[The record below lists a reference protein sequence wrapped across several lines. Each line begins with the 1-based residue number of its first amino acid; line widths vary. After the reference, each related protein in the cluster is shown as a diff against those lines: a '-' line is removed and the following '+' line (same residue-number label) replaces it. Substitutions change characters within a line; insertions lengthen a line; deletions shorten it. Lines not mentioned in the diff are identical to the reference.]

1 MTREEAIAK
10 AKSVAESKTIGIGI
24 NAAQAQNNYNA
35 LLAANQF
42 ANNSLGCSVPI
53 PAVDVLVDRLV
64 ALGLLKLEEKKSAH
78 DRMME
83 ACRRRE
89 LTGATI
95 DRFCEALDLAG
106 LCVVEK

>member
-10 AKSVAESKTIGIGI
+10 VSKVNVTHKDYESETV
-24 NAAQAQNNYNA
+24 
-35 LLAANQF
+35 F
-42 ANNSLGCSVPI
+42 A
-53 PAVDVLVDRLV
+53 VLDTLV

-106 LCVVEK
+106 LRVVEKQHGE